1 MLPAMNTLNSGHTQ
15 TVILGGGFGG
25 ATVARLLGKRGA
37 TIINP
42 DSAMVYTPVLPEVA
56 AGALEARHAVVPL
69 RMMCPHAAVV
79 RGRAVSL
86 DADARRVGVETE
98 FGRVDLAFERL
109 VVALGS
115 VPRVPPVPGLAER
128 GLQLKGIRDA
138 IQLRDHVLRQLDRA
152 VADRRGAERYLT
164 FVFVG
169 AGFAGVEALAE
180 LNELVQDA
188 VRYYPELRGLPQ
200 RWVLVDGGS
209 KLLAEVPRRLGAY
222 TEKLLRRRGVELRLG
237 TTIGSVERDA
247 VTLSDGT
254 RVETET
260 LVWTAGVA
268 ANPILAALGLP
279 LDDRGRV
286 IVDSS
291 LKVRGR
297 DDIWAL
303 GDCARVPNAAN
314 PDVPDP
320 PTCQHALRQAQ
331 RLAKSLVGRGR
342 RPYRYR
348 SLGQG
353 AVLGR
358 DKGIANVFGL
368 KLKGVLAAAI
378 IRAYHV
384 RQLPLFTRRVRL
396 FADGMVTKFIRRDIA
411 ELGMR

>member
-1 MLPAMNTLNSGHTQ
+1 
-15 TVILGGGFGG
+15 
-25 ATVARLLGKRGA
+25 
-37 TIINP
+37 
-42 DSAMVYTPVLPEVA
+42 
-56 AGALEARHAVVPL
+56 
-69 RMMCPHAAVV
+69 MMCPHANVV

-86 DADARRVGVETE
+86 DTDGRRVGVETE
-98 FGRVDLAFERL
+98 FGRIDVAYGRL

-115 VPRVPPVPGLAER
+115 VPRVPPIPGLAAR

-138 IQLRDHVLRQLDRA
+138 IHLRDHVLHQLDRA
-152 VADRRGAERYLT
+152 VADRQGAERYLT

-188 VRYYPELRGLPQ
+188 VRLYPELRGVPQ

-209 KLLAEVPRRLGAY
+209 KVLAEVPRRLGAY
-222 TEKLLRRRGVELRLG
+222 TEELLRRRGVELQLG
-237 TTIGSVERDA
+237 TTIDSVEPDA
-247 VTLSDGT
+247 VRLSDGT
-254 RVETET
+254 RIATET
-260 LVWTAGVA
+260 LVWTAGVV
-268 ANPILAALGLP
+268 ANPILSPLGLP
-279 LDDRGRV
+279 LDERGRV
-286 IVDSS
+286 LVDSS
-291 LKVRGR
+291 LRVHGH

-314 PDVPDP
+314 PDTPDP

-331 RLAKSLVGRGR
+331 RLAKALAGRGR

-358 DKGIANVFGL
+358 DKGIAHVFGL

-384 RQLPLFTRRVRL
+384 HQLPLFTRRVRL
-396 FADGMVTKFIRRDIA
+396 FADGMMTKFIRRDIA
-411 ELGMR
+411 ELGVR